1 MSADVVTC
9 FLRRRGRVLLG
20 RRSEAVGT
28 CSSRWD
34 AISGYAEGDPDAAAR
49 REIEETGSVD
59 APTLVRTGEP
69 LEVVDGKRTRIVHPY
84 LFDCGPGEVTSDREF
99 ETVEW
104 VHPTEIRRRETVPSL
119 WKAYEA
125 IAPTVESVRK
135 DALHGSAYVSIR
147 ALEVLRDRAGVLAD
161 DGDGAG
167 EWKDLAV
174 LARDLLDARPGMAA
188 LGNRVD
194 RTMVEADGRT
204 ADAVERSARKG
215 IERAVRADD
224 RAAERATDVVEG
236 SDGVLTLSRS
246 GTVEDA
252 LLEAAPERVV
262 VLESRPEREG
272 VGVAERLV
280 RAGIDATLTLDAAAA
295 HVVEDVDCVL
305 VGADTVL
312 ADGSVINKV
321 GTRTAAT
328 AAAHEGVPMYAVAA
342 ADKVA
347 PTAEGSTLERIESE
361 AIYGGDAPVSVDC
374 PLFDRTPADLVAG
387 VITEEGVLDREAIAE
402 RAAEHERL
410 ACWRERDPPEY

>member
-28 CSSRWD
+28 CSGRWD
-34 AISGYAEGDPDAAAR
+34 AISGYTEGDPDAAAR
-49 REIEETGSVD
+49 REIEEMGSVD
-59 APTLVRTGEP
+59 APTLVRTGES
-69 LEVVDGKRTRIVHPY
+69 LEVVDGERTRIVHPY

-104 VHPTEIRRRETVPSL
+104 VHPTEIRRRETVPAL

-125 IAPTVESVRK
+125 IAPTVESVRE

-147 ALEVLRDRAGVLAD
+147 ALEVLRDRAGALAGGD
-161 DGDGAG
+161 DAG
-167 EWKDLAV
+167 GWEELAV

-194 RTMVEADGRT
+194 RTMVEGDGQT
-204 ADAVERSARKG
+204 ADAVERSARRG

-224 RAAERATDVVEG
+224 RAAERATDVVEE

-295 HVVEDVDCVL
+295 HVVEDVDRVL

-347 PTAEGSTLERIESE
+347 QTAEGSPLERIERE

-374 PLFDRTPADLVAG
+374 PLFDRTPPDLVAG

-410 ACWRERDPPEY
+410 ACWREHDPPEY